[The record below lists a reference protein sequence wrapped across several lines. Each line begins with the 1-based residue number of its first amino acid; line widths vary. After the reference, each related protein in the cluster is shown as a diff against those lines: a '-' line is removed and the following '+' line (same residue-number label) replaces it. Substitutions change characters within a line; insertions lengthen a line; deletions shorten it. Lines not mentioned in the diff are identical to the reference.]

1 MPGCTRCI
9 MPSLFT
15 QEYNT
20 KGMPMTS
27 IKVKFRP
34 STVDG
39 KEGGL
44 YFQIIHNRVVRQ
56 LNTDYKVLAEEWDAE
71 SESVIVNGNRSNLLL
86 GIQERLAWDMARL
99 EKVVRSLETE
109 RRRFTADDVI
119 TMFHKL
125 TKESSLFTFM
135 HGVIAQ
141 LKQLGKI
148 RTSETYTATL
158 NSFMAFRDEQDV
170 PLDGINSDMML
181 MYEAYLKAR
190 EVRMNT
196 ISFYMRNLRAV
207 YNRAVEKGLTQQN
220 NPFRHVYTGV
230 DKTVKRAIPIKVIKA
245 LKELDLS
252 MKPSLDFA
260 RDMFMFSFYTRGMS
274 FVDMAYLRKTDI
286 KNGILTYRRRKT
298 GQELSI
304 KWEKCMAEIIAKY
317 PENKT
322 DYLLPIIKEEGN
334 GRNSVSH
341 QACLNGRVVTDE
353 GKANER
359 RQYDNTLHL
368 VNYRL
373 KELSTMLK
381 LLRPLTMYVA
391 RHSWASAAKA
401 KNVPLSVISEGMGHD
416 SEATTQIYL
425 ASLETSVVDKAN
437 KMILGLL

>member
-1 MPGCTRCI
+1 
-9 MPSLFT
+9 
-15 QEYNT
+15 
-20 KGMPMTS
+20 MTS

-44 YFQIIHNRVVRQ
+44 YFQIIRNRVVRQ

-71 SESVIVNGNRSNLLL
+71 AESVIVNGNRSNILL
-86 GIQERLAWDMARL
+86 GIQERLAWDVARL
-99 EKVVRSLETE
+99 EKVVRSLDTE
-109 RRRFTADDVI
+109 RHRFTADDVI

-141 LKQLGKI
+141 LKQLGKV

-158 NSFMAFRDEQDV
+158 KSFMAFRDEQDV
-170 PLDGINSDMML
+170 PLDGITSDMML
-181 MYEAYLKAR
+181 MYEAYLKTR

-207 YNRAVEKGLTQQN
+207 YNRAVEKGLTAQQY
-220 NPFRHVYTGV
+220 PFRHVYTGV
-230 DKTVKRAIPIKVIKA
+230 DKTVKRAIPIKAIKA

-260 RDMFMFSFYTRGMS
+260 RDMFLFDFARDMFLFSFYTRGMS
-274 FVDMAYLRKTDI
+274 FVDIAYLKKTDLQ
-286 KNGILTYRRRKT
+286 NGILTYRRRKT

-322 DYLLPIIKEEGN
+322 DFFLPIITKQG
-334 GRNSVSH
+334 
-341 QACLNGRVVTDE
+341 
-353 GKANER
+353 NER
-359 RQYDNTLHL
+359 KQYDNALHL
-368 VNYRL
+368 VNYHL
-373 KELSTMLK
+373 KDLSEMLQ
-381 LLRPLTMYVA
+381 LQRPLTMYVA

>member
-1 MPGCTRCI
+1 M
-9 MPSLFT
+9 
-15 QEYNT
+15 
-20 KGMPMTS
+20 
-27 IKVKFRP
+27 
-34 STVDG
+34 VDG

-56 LNTDYKVLAEEWDAE
+56 LNTDYKAFAEEWDAE
-71 SESVIVNGNRSNLLL
+71 SESVVVNGNRSNLLL
-86 GIQERLAWDMARL
+86 GIQERLAWDVARL

-141 LKQLGKI
+141 LKQLGKV

-158 NSFMAFRDEQDV
+158 KSFMAFRDDQDV
-170 PLDGINSDMML
+170 PLDGISSDMML
-181 MYEAYLKAR
+181 MYEAHLKAR
-190 EVRMNT
+190 GVRMNT

-207 YNRAVEKGLTQQN
+207 YNRAVEKGLTQPN

-230 DKTVKRAIPIKVIKA
+230 DKTVKRAIPIKAIKA

-260 RDMFMFSFYTRGMS
+260 RDMFLFSFYTRGMS
-274 FVDMAYLRKTDI
+274 FVDIAYLKKTDLQ
-286 KNGILTYRRRKT
+286 NGILTYRRRKT

-381 LLRPLTMYVA
+381 LQRPLTMYVA
-391 RHSWASAAKA
+391 RHSWASAAKS

>member
-1 MPGCTRCI
+1 
-9 MPSLFT
+9 
-15 QEYNT
+15 
-20 KGMPMTS
+20 MTS

-56 LNTDYKVLAEEWDAE
+56 LNTDYKVFAEEWDAE

-86 GIQERLAWDMARL
+86 GIQERLAWDVSRI
-99 EKVVRSLETE
+99 EKVVRLLETE
-109 RRRFTADDVI
+109 RRRFTADDII

-141 LKQLGKI
+141 LKQLGKV

-158 NSFMAFRDEQDV
+158 NSFMAFREEQDV
-170 PLDGINSDMML
+170 PIDGISSDLML

-190 EVRMNT
+190 GVRMNT

-207 YNRAVEKGLTQQN
+207 YNRAVEKGLTSQN

-230 DKTVKRAIPIKVIKA
+230 DKTVKRAIPIKDIKS

-252 MKPSLDFA
+252 IKPSLDFA

-274 FVDMAYLRKTDI
+274 CVDMAYLKKTDLQ
-286 KNGILTYRRRKT
+286 NGILTYRRRKT
-298 GQELSI
+298 GQELTI
-304 KWEKCMAEIIAKY
+304 KWEQCMAEIVAKY
-317 PENKT
+317 PESQT
-322 DYLLPIIKEEGN
+322 DFLLPIIKEKGN
-334 GRNSVSH
+334 GRNSESH

-353 GKANER
+353 GEANER
-359 RQYDNTLHL
+359 RQYDNAQHL

-381 LLRPLTMYVA
+381 LQRPLTMYVA

>member
-1 MPGCTRCI
+1 M
-9 MPSLFT
+9 
-15 QEYNT
+15 
-20 KGMPMTS
+20 
-27 IKVKFRP
+27 
-34 STVDG
+34 VDG

-56 LNTDYKVLAEEWDAE
+56 LNTDYRIFASEWDAN
-71 SESVIVNGNRSNLLL
+71 SETVMTNGDRVNIVNA
-86 GIQERLAWDMARL
+86 IKERLAWDMARL
-99 EKVVRSLETE
+99 KKVISQLITE
-109 RRRFTADDVI
+109 QSRYTADDVI
-119 TMFHKL
+119 TGYHKL
-125 TKESSLFTFM
+125 TKEASLFSFW
-135 HGVIAQ
+135 HNVIAQ
-141 LKQLGKI
+141 LKQLGKV

-158 NSFMAFRDEQDV
+158 KSFMAFRDDQDV
-170 PLDGINSDMML
+170 PLDGITSDIML

-190 EVRMNT
+190 GVRMNT

-207 YNRAVEKGLTQQN
+207 YNRAAEKGLTAQN
-220 NPFRHVYTGV
+220 YPFRHVYTGV
-230 DKTVKRAIPIKVIKA
+230 DKTVKRAIPIKSIKA
-245 LKELDLS
+245 LKEMDLAMNS
-252 MKPSLDFA
+252 TLDFA
-260 RDMFMFSFYTRGMS
+260 RDMFLFSFYTRGMS
-274 FVDMAYLRKTDI
+274 FVDMAYLKKTNLQ
-286 KNGILTYRRRKT
+286 NGILTYRRRKT

-322 DYLLPIIKEEGN
+322 DFLLPIIK
-334 GRNSVSH
+334 
-341 QACLNGRVVTDE
+341 DE
-353 GKANER
+353 GDER
-359 RQYDNTLHL
+359 RQYDSALHL

-381 LLRPLTMYVA
+381 LQRPLTMYVA

>member
-1 MPGCTRCI
+1 
-9 MPSLFT
+9 
-15 QEYNT
+15 
-20 KGMPMTS
+20 MTS

-56 LNTDYKVLAEEWDAE
+56 LNTDYKVFAEEWDAE
-71 SESVIVNGNRSNLLL
+71 SESVIVNGNRTNLLL
-86 GIQERLAWDMARL
+86 GIQERLAWDVARL
-99 EKVVRSLETE
+99 EKVVHSLET
-109 RRRFTADDVI
+109 D

-141 LKQLGKI
+141 LKQLGKV
-148 RTSETYTATL
+148 RTSETYTTTL

-190 EVRMNT
+190 GVRMNT

-207 YNRAVEKGLTQQN
+207 YNRAVEKGLTPQN

-230 DKTVKRAIPIKVIKA
+230 DKTVKRAIPIKDIKA
-245 LKELDLS
+245 LKEVDLS

-274 FVDMAYLRKTDI
+274 FVDMAYLRKTDLQ
-286 KNGILTYRRRKT
+286 NGILTYRRRKT
-298 GQELSI
+298 GQELTI

-317 PENKT
+317 PENQT
-322 DYLLPIIKEEGN
+322 DFLLPIITK
-334 GRNSVSH
+334 
-341 QACLNGRVVTDE
+341 QD
-353 GKANER
+353 NER
-359 RQYDNTLHL
+359 RQYDNALHL

-373 KELSTMLK
+373 KELSTKLK
-381 LLRPLTMYVA
+381 LKRPLTMYVA
-391 RHSWASAAKA
+391 RHSWASVAKA

>member
-1 MPGCTRCI
+1 M
-9 MPSLFT
+9 
-15 QEYNT
+15 
-20 KGMPMTS
+20 
-27 IKVKFRP
+27 
-34 STVDG
+34 DG

-56 LNTDYKVLAEEWDAE
+56 LNTDYKVFAEEWDAE
-71 SESVIVNGNRSNLLL
+71 SESVIVSGNRSNLLL
-86 GIQERLAWDMARL
+86 GIQERLAWDVVRL

-109 RRRFTADDVI
+109 RRRFTTDDVI

-141 LKQLGKI
+141 LKQLSKI

-158 NSFMAFRDEQDV
+158 NSFMTFRDEQDV
-170 PLDGINSDMML
+170 PLDGVSSDMML

-190 EVRMNT
+190 GVRMNT

-207 YNRAVEKGLTQQN
+207 YNRAVEKGLTPQN

-230 DKTVKRAIPIKVIKA
+230 DKTVKRAIPIKDIKA

-274 FVDMAYLRKTDI
+274 FVDMAYLKKTDLQ
-286 KNGILTYRRRKT
+286 NGILTYRRRKT
-298 GQELSI
+298 GQELTI
-304 KWEKCMAEIIAKY
+304 KWEKCMAEILAKY

-322 DYLLPIIKEEGN
+322 DFLLPIIKEQGN
-334 GRNSVSH
+334 GRNSESH

-359 RQYDNTLHL
+359 RQYDNALHL

-381 LLRPLTMYVA
+381 LQRPLTMYVA